1 MSTNRIPHW
10 SLSGVCTEVRELK
23 NKEGVVWMY
32 VIKLMALGGMYE
44 LQTKDEKLFKT
55 FGEGAEYEATGTFN
69 QFNGQINFQVQNGK
83 AVA

>member
-1 MSTNRIPHW
+1 MSTNRIPRW

-23 NKEGVVWMY
+23 NKEGAVWMY

-55 FGEGAEYEATGTFN
+55 FGEGAEYEASGTFDH
-69 QFNGQINFQVQNGK
+69 FNGRIKFQVQNGK
-83 AVA
+83 ALA